1 MNSLFAILNSLFRNS
16 YFRTVKNIL
25 LTGVGNALVDLEYR
39 VTDAELQQF
48 GVTKGAMTLTDTA
61 RQQEM
66 ITALGDREA
75 HHCSGGSAANTI
87 IAFAQFGGSGAY
99 SSLLGA
105 DRFGDFYA
113 SEFKDLGIVLAA
125 EQVKGASTGSCLVLI
140 TPDSERTLNTTLAV
154 NTEFSRNNIS
164 EDLIKASEWI
174 YVEGYK
180 LTDDN
185 GAEAVDLAMFYAR
198 KHGTNVAVSCSDG
211 FIIDVF
217 GDRLR
222 SVLKN
227 ADLVFCNE
235 REGTSLAGTETVDE
249 AYRELIDRY
258 PNVVLT
264 AGPHGSRV
272 RWNGLDVEVPAYKVT
287 SVDTTG
293 AGDMYAGAF
302 LYGVL
307 HRHHPEHAG
316 RLASYASAQ
325 VVAQYGARLKADHIE
340 VRDIVLSSADTI

>member
-1 MNSLFAILNSLFRNS
+1 
-16 YFRTVKNIL
+16 VKSIL
-25 LTGVGNALVDLEYR
+25 LTGIGNALVDLEYR
-39 VTDAELQQF
+39 VAEDELQRF
-48 GVTKGAMTLTDTA
+48 GVTKGAMTLTATE
-61 RQQEM
+61 RQHEM
-66 ITALGDREA
+66 IAALGDREA
-75 HHCSGGSAANTI
+75 HRCSGGSAANTL

-99 SSLLGA
+99 CSLLG
-105 DRFGDFYA
+105 DDPFGAFYA
-113 SEFKDLGIVLAA
+113 SEFSELGIVLAA

-154 NTEFSRNNIS
+154 NTEFTRENIS

-174 YVEGYK
+174 YIEGYK

-185 GAEAVDLAMFYAR
+185 GAEAIDVATYYAR
-198 KHGTNVAVSCSDG
+198 KHGTNVAISCSDG
-211 FIIDVF
+211 FIVDVF

-235 REGTSLAGTETVDE
+235 REGTSLAGADDVAE
-249 AYRELIDRY
+249 AYRQLIATY

-272 RWNGLDVEVPAYKVT
+272 RWNGHDVEIPAYKIDP
-287 SVDTTG
+287 VDTTG

-340 VRDIVLSSADTI
+340 VRDSVLTSATTL